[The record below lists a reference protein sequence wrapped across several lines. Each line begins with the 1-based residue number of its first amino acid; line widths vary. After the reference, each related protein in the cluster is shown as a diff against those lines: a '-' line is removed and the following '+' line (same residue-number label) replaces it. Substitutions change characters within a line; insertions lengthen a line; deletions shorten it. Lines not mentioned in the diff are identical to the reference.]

1 MSLRLQKILD
11 RIKEEKLDAIL
22 LNHTPN
28 VSYAAGFFAP
38 DSYLIAS
45 AKGLTVITD
54 SRYTHD
60 FLNQAPPGVR
70 VVELKDN
77 IFATICAVL
86 AKKRLRHV
94 GFESR
99 HMSFAE
105 CQKLHELSKKK
116 ISWIPLKETIEPIR
130 QIKEN
135 KEIAAIRSALRI
147 TEKAYDF
154 IEKRLKPGVTELRI
168 AAELERFIRLQGA
181 TSSAFDI
188 IVASGPNSS
197 YPHASI
203 SQRAMQ
209 KGDPVLI
216 DMGVTLDGY
225 KCDLTRTFFLGTIKP
240 VVRRVAAIVKEAQ
253 RHAIKAIKPGVPLK
267 DVDAAARNYI
277 SSKGF
282 GENFGHAL
290 GHGIGLEVHEAPSVN
305 KKNDLP
311 LRTGMVLTIEPG
323 IYVAGSFGIRIEDM
337 VLVTNNGVEV
347 LSGNDQQ

>member
-1 MSLRLQKILD
+1 MSRLQKILD
-11 RIKEEKLDAIL
+11 RIKEEKVGAIL

-45 AKGLTVITD
+45 PEGFTVITD
-54 SRYTHD
+54 FRYTAD
-60 FLNQAPPGVR
+60 FLKQAPAGVR
-70 VVELKDN
+70 VVELKKN
-77 IFATICAVL
+77 HFATICEVL
-86 AKKRLRHV
+86 RKEHIKHV

-99 HMSFAE
+99 HLSFAE
-105 CQKLHELSKKK
+105 CQKLHELSGKK
-116 ISWIPLKETIEPIR
+116 ISWVPLKETIEPVR
-130 QIKEN
+130 QIKEDR
-135 KEIAAIRSALRI
+135 EVSAIRSALRI
-147 TEKAYDF
+147 TEKAYGF
-154 IEKRLKPGVTELRI
+154 IEKRLKPGVTELSI

-181 TSSAFDI
+181 ASSAFDI

-203 SQRAMQ
+203 SRRVLQ

-253 RHAIKAIKPGVPLK
+253 RRSIRAIKPGIPIK
-267 DVDAAARNYI
+267 NVDAAARNYI
-277 SSKGF
+277 SSNGF
-282 GENFGHAL
+282 GKNFGHAS
-290 GHGIGLEVHEAPSVN
+290 GHGVGLEVHEAPSIN
-305 KKNDLP
+305 KKNHLP
-311 LRTGMVLTIEPG
+311 IKKGMVLAIEPG

-337 VLVTNNGVEV
+337 VLVTDNGVEV